1 MFASSGGKINRFPHQ
16 KKLTDFSQTLLN
28 TSFQPDSVVC
38 VCVREGASVMEIE
51 AAGIRFMP
59 LKENT
64 MRKKEGGK
72 SKEHAH
78 FNKIRLIFC

>member
-1 MFASSGGKINRFPHQ
+1 MVKLTDFPI

-38 VCVREGASVMEIE
+38 VCVREGASVMEAE

>member
-38 VCVREGASVMEIE
+38 VCVREGASVMETE
-51 AAGIRFMP
+51 AAGI
-59 LKENT
+59 KIYASE
-64 MRKKEGGK
+64 RKHNEKKG
-72 SKEHAH
+72 
-78 FNKIRLIFC
+78 RW

>member
-1 MFASSGGKINRFPHQ
+1 LLLLVVKLTDFPI

-38 VCVREGASVMEIE
+38 VCVREGASVMEAE

>member
-1 MFASSGGKINRFPHQ
+1 
-16 KKLTDFSQTLLN
+16 
-28 TSFQPDSVVC
+28 
-38 VCVREGASVMEIE
+38 MEAE

>member
-1 MFASSGGKINRFPHQ
+1 
-16 KKLTDFSQTLLN
+16 
-28 TSFQPDSVVC
+28 
-38 VCVREGASVMEIE
+38 METE

-78 FNKIRLIFC
+78 FNKIGLIFR

>member
-38 VCVREGASVMEIE
+38 VCVREGASVMETE

-64 MRKKEGGK
+64 MRKKRKVVNQRSMHISTK
-72 SKEHAH
+72 SD
-78 FNKIRLIFC
+78 

>member
-1 MFASSGGKINRFPHQ
+1 MFASSGGKINRFHHQ

-38 VCVREGASVMEIE
+38 VCVREGASVMETE

-78 FNKIRLIFC
+78 FNKIRLIFR

>member
-1 MFASSGGKINRFPHQ
+1 
-16 KKLTDFSQTLLN
+16 
-28 TSFQPDSVVC
+28 
-38 VCVREGASVMEIE
+38 METE

-78 FNKIRLIFC
+78 FNKIRLIFR